1 MKLVAIAGG
10 VFVLALALTFPT
22 DSLVRFALDRTAP
35 GSLGFEHARFR
46 PWGIRLDGVSFR
58 RPDGRTVLGA
68 DWLTLR
74 PSLAGL
80 LRDWTGR
87 PWHAEAA
94 SCSGELDGVLDHDE
108 TGNVLGLTWKDV
120 DLGRCPPLAVPG
132 ETLAGLAAG
141 SARIRSAA
149 SGEGQLALRG
159 VSWSGARRIVAG
171 APLLHADTADAT
183 WRLDGRQ
190 LTLGSLTL
198 HGPELDVTGSGT
210 VRFADTLGHSAIDMV
225 LSIAAGRDA
234 SPEIRDLTRRLPAGP
249 RVLVTGSVEMPL
261 VVSAP

>member
-1 MKLVAIAGG
+1 MKLLAIAGG

-22 DSLVRFALDRTAP
+22 DSLVRFALDRVAP
-35 GSLGFEHARFR
+35 GSLVFARARLR
-46 PWGIRLDGVSFR
+46 PWGFRLDGVGFR
-58 RPDGRTVLGA
+58 RPDGATFVGA

-94 SCSGELDGVLDHDE
+94 SCSGELDGVLDRDG

-120 DLGRCPPLAVPG
+120 DLGHCPPLAVPG
-132 ETLAGLAAG
+132 ETLTGVTAG

-149 SGEGQLALRG
+149 SGDGQLALRTL
-159 VSWSGARRIVAG
+159 SWSGARRIVAG
-171 APLLHADTADAT
+171 APLLHADTAEAT
-183 WRLDGRQ
+183 WRLEGRQ
-190 LTLGSLTL
+190 LTLGSLAL

-210 VRFADTLGHSAIDMV
+210 VRFADTLGHSAVDLV
-225 LSIAAGRDA
+225 LSIAAGRGAPPD
-234 SPEIRDLTRRLPAGP
+234 IRDLIGRLPAGP
-249 RVLVTGSVEMPL
+249 RVLVTGTVEMPL